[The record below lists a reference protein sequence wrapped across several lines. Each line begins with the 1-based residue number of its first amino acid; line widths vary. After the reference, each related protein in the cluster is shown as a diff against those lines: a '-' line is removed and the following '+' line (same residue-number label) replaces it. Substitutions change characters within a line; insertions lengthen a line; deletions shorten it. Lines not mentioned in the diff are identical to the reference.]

1 MSDVTL
7 SDFIVFRGTKRRREV
22 EDNISINEEIE
33 RLLNTPKK
41 KKLQTTSQYIY
52 ENLFIVSSSLY
63 SQNLHENENVL
74 GW

>member
-52 ENLFIVSSSLY
+52 ENLFIVSSSYLLKIY
-63 SQNLHENENVL
+63 MKMF
-74 GW
+74 

>member
-7 SDFIVFRGTKRRREV
+7 SNFTVFRGTKRRREV

-52 ENLFIVSSSLY
+52 ENLFIVSSSYLLKIY
-63 SQNLHENENVL
+63 MKMY
-74 GW
+74 

>member
-52 ENLFIVSSSLY
+52 ENLFIVSSSYLLKIY
-63 SQNLHENENVL
+63 IKMY
-74 GW
+74 

>member
-52 ENLFIVSSSLY
+52 ENLFIVSSSSS
-63 SQNLHENENVL
+63 SQNLHENVL

>member
-52 ENLFIVSSSLY
+52 ENLFIVSSSL
-63 SQNLHENENVL
+63 SSRNLHENVL